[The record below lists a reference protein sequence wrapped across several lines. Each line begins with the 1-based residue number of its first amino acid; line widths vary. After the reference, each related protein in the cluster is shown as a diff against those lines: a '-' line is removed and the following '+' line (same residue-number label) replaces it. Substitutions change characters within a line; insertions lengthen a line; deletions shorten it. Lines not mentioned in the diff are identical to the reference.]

1 MINLS
6 LMLVNSTSKMEED
19 YIGEGAPKA
28 IISGKPGAPAGM
40 VKSDH
45 ADPTAIPRWNLS
57 FNALVSV
64 ITGSIPVVAVSHG
77 NGVYVEID
85 DIMISINRETLQSSQ
100 SLSQVETI
108 VAALALALGSNN
120 PGFDEIKSFYKIV
133 TDQIKTKGKSDWQNA
148 LAFCHSFYHS
158 MKTIVNTDGHFFGF
172 DEGETLTEEM
182 VKQLSSFSTEV
193 NIVDFNKISPET
205 IDFKHFDIKSEE
217 KAEES
222 STPKGNIIERCKNGE
237 FIIPFEWN
245 EDQKAMI
252 PPMDFLDLFV
262 PSEDFEDALIEMKGY
277 ADRILRNID
286 LGKTGA
292 DAIGNNGKGF
302 TFIGKPGT
310 GKSTTTQAIC
320 AAMQMPYYMCTT
332 TSGMEEDAFQGKVKL
347 DHSDGNTGAA
357 FKFCETQFL
366 KAFEYGGLAVV
377 EEFNLVPP
385 EVIMGAIGQA
395 IEKPFVLE
403 KDGYIPIKRHPM
415 CFIAFTC
422 NVHMQGSKEP
432 SGALVSRASNVYDIK
447 DPKEE
452 DFIRILSMQTE
463 GVSDKVIKSVFRAY
477 KTTLNILA
485 ETMPDVAKNITLRQ
499 CLSAL
504 DQVSFGIPIKRAIKN
519 SILNSLKVFIS
530 DEEVLS
536 DINEAVMT
544 TIN

>member
-1 MINLS
+1 MINFTVGPVQSNDAVLAIGS
-6 LMLVNSTSKMEED
+6 EQVPYFRTPEFSETMFECEKLMLEFS
-19 YIGEGAPKA
+19 GAPEG
-28 IISGKPGAPAGM
+28 SR
-40 VKSDH
+40 VV
-45 ADPTAIPRWNLS
+45 
-57 FNALVSV
+57 F
-64 ITGSIPVVAVSHG
+64 ITGSGTASMEASVINTLTDDDKALVVNGGSFGERFAELLKLYDIP
-77 NGVYVEID
+77 
-85 DIMISINRETLQSSQ
+85 
-100 SLSQVETI
+100 
-108 VAALALALGSNN
+108 
-120 PGFDEIKSFYKIV
+120 FDEISLEP
-133 TDQIKTKGKSDWQNA
+133 GK
-148 LAFCHSFYHS
+148 
-158 MKTIVNTDGHFFGF
+158 
-172 DEGETLTEEM
+172 TLTEEM
-182 VKQLSSFSTEV
+182 VKQLSSFSSETK
-193 NIVDFNKISPET
+193 IVDFNKISPEI

-237 FIIPFEWN
+237 FIVPFEWN
-245 EDQKAMI
+245 EDQKALI

-262 PSEDFEDALIEMKGY
+262 PSEEFEDALMEMKGY

-432 SGALVSRASNVYDIK
+432 SGALVSRASNVFDIS

-452 DFIRILSMQTE
+452 DFIRILSKQTE
-463 GVSDKVIKSVFRAY
+463 GVSDKVVKSVFRAY

-530 DEEVLS
+530 DEEVIS